1 MAKRGRKPK
10 IHNTNAKKSTNKTSV
25 PGATNAVENMK
36 YEIANEF
43 GVNLGASASSTDN
56 GRVGGEMTKRLV
68 EMAKTSKKKS
78 SNK

>member
-10 IHNTNAKKSTNKTSV
+10 VHNASTKKSTNKTSV
-25 PGATNAVENMK
+25 PGANHAVENMK

-43 GVNLGASASSTDN
+43 GVNLGASATSTDN

-68 EMAKTSKKKS
+68 EMAKNKK
-78 SNK
+78 NK